1 MAYRTLEEL
10 RSIVLARLGMAGMGA
25 SGGANQSLIDSFL
38 SNGQT
43 QLYWAQDWRRLTWYE
58 EKTLGMGQ
66 NQIDYPNACER
77 NARVLRIDTV
87 YGGQYRD
94 LCEGIDTAHWSTM
107 ETLSW
112 PARYERYEQILIYP
126 KADQVYTVRVWYVA
140 DLGRFTQ
147 NADVCT
153 LDDEMVLLHA
163 VTNAKAHYRQPDA
176 KLYEGQLEALL
187 GSLRGQS
194 FSRNGV
200 YRRDNI
206 DPPMRKPLVEGRDV

>member
-10 RSIVLARLGMAGMGA
+10 RAILVARLGMAGMGA
-25 SGGANQSLIDSFL
+25 SGGANQTLLDSFL

-58 EKTLGMGQ
+58 DKTLGMGQ

-77 NARVLRIDTV
+77 DTRVLRIETV
-87 YGGQYRD
+87 YGGQYRQ
-94 LCEGIDTAHWSTM
+94 LNEGIDTSHWSTM

-112 PARYERYEQILIYP
+112 PSRYERFEQILIYP

-147 NADVCT
+147 NGDVAT

-163 VTNAKAHYRQPDA
+163 LVTAKAHYRHPDS
-176 KLYEGQLEALL
+176 KLYEGQLNNLL

-200 YRRDNI
+200 YRRDDR